1 MDRLHQYT
9 VYISCVSHVEMF
21 MSGLGRMPGA
31 FTISSRAAGAEISL
45 STATSLKASKS
56 LQGKHSQKG
65 RKLFGDFFFLVWGFF
80 LDFRFSPF
88 SMLFA
93 AFWSWKLPFPR
104 YVQRF

>member
-65 RKLFGDFFFLVWGFF
+65 RKLSGDFFLVWVFF
-80 LDFRFSPF
+80 WISG
-88 SMLFA
+88 SHH
-93 AFWSWKLPFPR
+93 FPC
-104 YVQRF
+104 YLQHF

>member
-56 LQGKHSQKG
+56 LQGKHSHT
-65 RKLFGDFFFLVWGFF
+65 LTSSSL
-80 LDFRFSPF
+80 
-88 SMLFA
+88 
-93 AFWSWKLPFPR
+93 
-104 YVQRF
+104 

>member
-1 MDRLHQYT
+1 MLDATQLKGWGG
-9 VYISCVSHVEMF
+9 VGHVNVPCRERRKE
-21 MSGLGRMPGA
+21 LA
-31 FTISSRAAGAEISL
+31 DSSFDMLSL
-45 STATSLKASKS
+45 SRIEITILSVRCTSI
-56 LQGKHSQKG
+56 HMC
-65 RKLFGDFFFLVWGFF
+65 VFF